1 MLKVFAGDD
10 RVAAQKAVK
19 RALGVDYEVFE
30 GEQLAITDLPSI
42 FQGMSLL
49 GALGA
54 EKRYILLKDVS
65 ENAAVWEKIPD
76 YAETEHEVV
85 IWETKLDKRSAT
97 YKKLKSSGVV
107 LEEFSLQKP
116 PEAGLVF
123 SILDTA
129 LRDGTEAVRMV
140 EKIELTQDPY
150 MFFGLMVTQALKK
163 FEAQNGVLERKILKK
178 LAQLDIQM
186 KTTAVEPWT
195 LVKAFLLEVGN

>member
-19 RALGVDYEVFE
+19 RALGADYEVFE
-30 GEQLAITDLPSI
+30 GEQLAVTDLPSI

-65 ENAAVWEKIPD
+65 ENAAIWEKIPD
-76 YAETEHEVV
+76 YANTEHEVV

-97 YKKLKSSGVV
+97 YKKLKTSGVT

-129 LRDGTEAVRMV
+129 LRDSTEAVRMV

-163 FEAQNGVLERKILKK
+163 FEVQNGSLERKILRK
-178 LAQLDIQM
+178 LAQLDMQM